1 MYPRFGTEKT
11 DMRSEIGK
19 RREIIYLKL
28 TITLAVFRCSCFAAI
43 EKKRLATFR
52 SLFPLWDDHAKRTDG
67 RAGKSPAAWKRDP
80 CVTTP

>member
-11 DMRSEIGK
+11 DMESEIGK
-19 RREIIYLKL
+19 KKELIYLNL
-28 TITLAVFRCSCFAAI
+28 TITLAVFGCLCSNDI
-43 EKKRLATFR
+43 EKRDWL
-52 SLFPLWDDHAKRTDG
+52 LFAKRTDG